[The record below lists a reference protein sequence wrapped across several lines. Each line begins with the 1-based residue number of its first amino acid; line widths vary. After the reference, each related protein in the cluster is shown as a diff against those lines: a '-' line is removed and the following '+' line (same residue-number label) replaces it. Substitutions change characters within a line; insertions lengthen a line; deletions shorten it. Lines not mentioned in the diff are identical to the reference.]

1 MAIMLFDKLTAD
13 CSEKYTMSIRL
24 RPGGLSFS
32 AYNRSVHDAF
42 FYKELELDR
51 SKPYAR
57 ALEDC
62 FFECPFLTWAYKR
75 IQVVCETSQYTIVP
89 KEIFEE
95 EWGEKER
102 EYKYH
107 IIDLEDKLNGST
119 SYSLHDDS
127 TLDTQLE
134 TIKSE
139 YKNKFQD
146 LLMKIYESADDEWEN
161 RSNEYQKT
169 IRELEQEI
177 DDLNEELQS
186 KYEDDEDHGADFY

>member
-1 MAIMLFDKLTAD
+1 MF
-13 CSEKYTMSIRL
+13 SERFEIERL
-24 RPGGLSFS
+24 DYENEFNL
-32 AYNRSVHDAF
+32 VIDA
-42 FYKELELDR
+42 LI
-51 SKPYAR
+51 SH
-57 ALEDC
+57 
-62 FFECPFLTWAYKR
+62 
-75 IQVVCETSQYTIVP
+75 V

-146 LLMKIYESADDEWEN
+146 LLMKIYELADDEWEN

>member
-1 MAIMLFDKLTAD
+1 MF
-13 CSEKYTMSIRL
+13 SERFEIERL
-24 RPGGLSFS
+24 DYENEFNL
-32 AYNRSVHDAF
+32 VIDA
-42 FYKELELDR
+42 LI
-51 SKPYAR
+51 SH
-57 ALEDC
+57 
-62 FFECPFLTWAYKR
+62 
-75 IQVVCETSQYTIVP
+75 V

-139 YKNKFQD
+139 YKNKAH
-146 LLMKIYESADDEWEN
+146 SA
-161 RSNEYQKT
+161 
-169 IRELEQEI
+169 II
-177 DDLNEELQS
+177 
-186 KYEDDEDHGADFY
+186 